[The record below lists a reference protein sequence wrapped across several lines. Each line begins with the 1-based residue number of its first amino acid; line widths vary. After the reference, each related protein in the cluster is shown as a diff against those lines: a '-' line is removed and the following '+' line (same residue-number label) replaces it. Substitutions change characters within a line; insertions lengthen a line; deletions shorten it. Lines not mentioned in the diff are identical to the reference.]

1 MDLLLRV
8 IFLTF
13 RVDLISRI
21 DYRRIFRDDLFL
33 RILVLSTFYIAAFY
47 TWETGN

>member
-13 RVDLISRI
+13 REDLISRI
-21 DYRRIFRDDLFL
+21 GYRRIFRDDLFL

>member
-13 RVDLISRI
+13 CVDLISRI

-33 RILVLSTFYIAAFY
+33 RILVLSTFYIADFY
-47 TWETGN
+47 TWETVN